1 MRQTTKRLTMN
12 RLHIFLLVFSVLI
25 FTQCIP
31 PTEEVITDINIDFKE
46 KKLQRL
52 YMFQDQQKS
61 DSLFQFLRDKDPSY
75 RYMSALSFASLKDPR
90 AMDSLEVLLE
100 DPSVDVKIAAAY
112 AIGQI
117 GDAGAEE
124 KLLAA
129 FNQMDT
135 TGTYTR
141 SNAAILEAIGKSSSK
156 KYLDPLSSVSTYQP
170 TDTLLLEGQAW
181 AIYRY
186 ALRDMVSPAGTER
199 MVALATTSGYPASVR
214 VIAGNYLYRAKK
226 INLKEYDQIIA
237 DAFIKEDE
245 PRVRMTLAIALGKT
259 KTEAAEVALL
269 GQMKLERDPRVKAN
283 IIRALSNFE
292 YAKVEPVILEALK
305 SRNQQVATSA
315 SEFFI
320 NKGQPQSA
328 TLYWRTA
335 KDTILNWETQINLY
349 TAANRHLPVYFGENK
364 KFINWELKRR
374 FETSANPYEKAA
386 IVRSLGEHGWNY
398 AWLRRMAFPSDI
410 PVIRTASIE
419 ALAKILQDP
428 NFNKTF
434 GLSARRIKK
443 ELDAYIIEA
452 VDNGDPGM
460 MAVAAGLFAND
471 KDGLD
476 YKSTLDSLDF
486 LENALPKLDLPR
498 EIETYNE
505 VLKALNLLKSGKDAE
520 LLKPEFNHP
529 IDWITFNAIKKD
541 AKVTLKTTK
550 GDIVIDLMPDLA
562 PGTVTN
568 FVRLV
573 KNGFYQ
579 NKAFH
584 RVVPNFV
591 IQTGCPRGDGYGSLD
606 YTIRSEFPYLHY
618 DEGGYVGMASAGNNT
633 EGTQFFI
640 THSPTPHLDGNY
652 TIFGK
657 VSKGMDVVQQIA
669 VGDVI
674 AEVTMD

>member
-1 MRQTTKRLTMN
+1 MN
-12 RLHIFLLVFSVLI
+12 RLHIFLLFIGVII

-52 YMFQDQQKS
+52 YLFQDQQKS
-61 DSLFQFLRDKDPSY
+61 DSLFQFLRDKDPTF
-75 RYMSALSFASLKDPR
+75 RYMSALSFASLQDPR
-90 AMDSLEVLLE
+90 ALDSLEILLE
-100 DPSVDVKIAAAY
+100 DPSIDVKAAAAY

-117 GDAGAEE
+117 GESAAEE

-135 TGTYTR
+135 SGMYTT

-156 KYLDPLSSVSTYQP
+156 KYLNPLSSVSTYQS
-170 TDTLLLEGQAW
+170 TDTLLLEGQAY

-186 ALRDMVSPAGTER
+186 ALREITSPEGTER

-214 VIAGNYLYRAKK
+214 TIAANYLYRAKK
-226 INLKEYDQIIA
+226 INLKEYDKIIA
-237 DAFIKEDE
+237 DAFAKDDD

-259 KTEAAEVALL
+259 KTEAAEMALL
-269 GQMKLERDPRVKAN
+269 NQLNIERDPRVKAN
-283 IIRALSNFE
+283 IIRALSNFD
-292 YAKVEPVILEALK
+292 YAKVESVILEALK
-305 SRNQQVATSA
+305 DKNQQVATSA
-315 SEFFI
+315 SQFLI
-320 NKGQPQSA
+320 DNGVPTSA
-328 TLYWRTA
+328 TAYWRMA
-335 KDTILNWETQINLY
+335 KDTSLHWETQINLY

-374 FETSANPYEKAA
+374 FETSAKPYEKAA

-398 AWLRRMAFPSDI
+398 AWLRRMAFPSDV

-419 ALAKILQDP
+419 ALSQILSQPD
-428 NFNKTF
+428 FNKTF

-443 ELDAYIIEA
+443 ELNGYIIEA
-452 VDNGDPGM
+452 FDNGDPGM
-460 MAVAAGLFAND
+460 IAVAAGLLAN
-471 KDGLD
+471 KELD
-476 YKSTLDSLDF
+476 YKSSLDSLDF

-505 VLKALNLLKSGKDAE
+505 VVKALNYLKNGKEIE
-520 LLKPEFNHP
+520 LLKPKFNHP

-541 AKVTLKTTK
+541 GKAMIKTTK
-550 GDIVIDLMPDLA
+550 GDIVIDLMTDLA

-568 FVRLV
+568 FVRLI

-606 YTIRSEFPYLHY
+606 YTIRSELPYLHY

-640 THSPTPHLDGNY
+640 THSPATHLDGKY

-657 VSKGMDVVQQIA
+657 VSKGMDVVQKIS

-674 AEVTMD
+674 TEVTLD

>member
-1 MRQTTKRLTMN
+1 MN
-12 RLHIFLLVFSVLI
+12 RLHLFLLFIGVTI

-61 DSLFQFLRDKDPSY
+61 DSLFQFLRDKDPTF
-75 RYMSALSFASLKDPR
+75 RYMSALSFASLQDPR
-90 AMDSLEVLLE
+90 SLDSLEVLLE
-100 DPSVDVKIAAAY
+100 DPSIDVKTAAAY

-117 GDAGAEE
+117 GESASEE

-135 TGTYTR
+135 TGMYTA

-156 KYLDPLSSVSTYQP
+156 KYLNPLSSVSTYQP
-170 TDTLLLEGQAW
+170 TDTLLLEGQAY

-186 ALRDMVSPAGTER
+186 ALREITSTQGTER
-199 MVALATTSGYPASVR
+199 MVALATTSEYPASVR
-214 VIAGNYLYRAKK
+214 TIAANYLYRAKK
-226 INLKEYDQIIA
+226 INLKDYDNIIA
-237 DAFIKEDE
+237 DAFIKNDD

-259 KTEAAEVALL
+259 ETEAARTALI
-269 GQMKLERDPRVKAN
+269 GQLQLERDPRVKAN

-292 YAKVEPVILEALK
+292 YAKVEAAVLEAL
-305 SRNQQVATSA
+305 RDENQQVATSA
-315 SEFFI
+315 SQFFI
-320 NKGQPQSA
+320 DNGVAASA
-328 TLYWRTA
+328 TNYWRTA
-335 KDTILNWETQINLY
+335 KDTSLHWETQINLY
-349 TAANRHLPVYFGENK
+349 TAANRHLPVYFAENK
-364 KFINWELKRR
+364 KIINWELKRR
-374 FETSANPYEKAA
+374 FETSSRPYEKAA

-398 AWLRRMAFPSDI
+398 AWLRRMAFPSDV

-419 ALAKILQDP
+419 AFSKILSDP
-428 NFNKTF
+428 EFNRTF
-434 GLSARRIKK
+434 GLSARRIKR
-443 ELDAYIIEA
+443 ELNQYIIES
-452 VDNGDPGM
+452 VENGDPGM
-460 MAVAAGLFAND
+460 IAVAAGLLAN
-471 KDGLD
+471 KKLD
-476 YKSTLDSLDF
+476 YKSSLDSLTF

-505 VLKALNLLKSGKDAE
+505 VVKALNYLKRGKDME

-529 IDWITFNAIKKD
+529 IDWITFNAIQKD
-541 AKVTLKTTK
+541 AKATIKTTK

-606 YTIRSEFPYLHY
+606 YTIRSELPYLHY

-640 THSPTPHLDGNY
+640 THSPTPHLDGKY

-657 VSKGMDVVQQIA
+657 VSKGMDVVQNIA
-669 VGDVI
+669 VGDVMT
-674 AEVTMD
+674 EVLLNEN